1 VSRRPSE
8 INQVLSPATSEMSEM
23 KGVKSW
29 FEQLMSRD
37 RRRGERHE
45 APPVVAYYWDGA
57 APAAHPI
64 RDISSAG
71 FYLLTE
77 QRWYVGTMITMT
89 LQKTGGANTGSEA
102 SIAVQARVVRLG
114 ADGVG
119 LAFVLQPPQQG
130 RHSQGPLANGADRKT
145 LDRFLR
151 PLFAEGGIG
160 PGGEQAREFQVR
172 ETEPGEEAMKI
183 LSDERGQM
191 LVLVALSMTFLMG
204 FMALAIDVGVLFRA
218 KRNVQIAADAAAVAG
233 ALDYQYNQSISSAK
247 AAAQTAATA
256 NGVTN
261 GTDGV
266 VVTINTPP
274 LDGPNTGSTGF
285 VEAIITQ
292 PNSTVFAATF
302 AALFHGTSFS
312 TVTVAAR
319 AVAGGSTNSGCVW
332 TLATSGADIAMTGSG
347 TISIPA
353 CDVFD
358 NSDSGD
364 ALQLT
369 GSGSLTAKAIGIVG
383 GYSEVGSGSIT
394 PTPVTGTAPASNP
407 LASLP
412 APAVPSSTGTGCV
425 NYTGQAITPGCW
437 NNVSFSG
444 SADHSLPAG
453 TYVFNGGLS
462 NVGSGTLTLGAGNYI
477 INGGLSNSGSGGL
490 TLGAGDYTINGNFQD
505 TGSGALNLGAGLYI
519 VTGNLG
525 LTGSGSLNGAGVTFY
540 TEGSTSV
547 TGSSSVDLTAPTSG
561 TYDGV
566 LFFQATTDNNPIQ
579 ITGSSNME
587 LQGIIYAPDANL
599 SFTGSGSSTISTDL
613 VVDSVTFTGSTSF
626 QDYAALNT
634 TSVLSAG
641 KLSLVE

>member
-1 VSRRPSE
+1 MEP
-8 INQVLSPATSEMSEM
+8 
-23 KGVKSW
+23 VKSW
-29 FEQLMSRD
+29 FGKLMSHD
-37 RRRGERHE
+37 RRKARRHE
-45 APPVVAYYWDGA
+45 APPLVAYYWDGA
-57 APAAHPI
+57 APAAHRI

-89 LQKTGGANTGSEA
+89 LQRTSVVDDGSEP
-102 SIAVQARVVRLG
+102 SIAVQARVVRLC

-119 LAFVLQPPQQG
+119 LAFVLADRHNGRQPQG
-130 RHSQGPLANGADRKT
+130 RLEQGAVDKKT

-151 PLFAEGGIG
+151 PLWGSSFIG
-160 PGGEQAREFQVR
+160 SGDEQSRDISLSR
-172 ETEPGEEAMKI
+172 EPGEEVMKT
-183 LSDERGQM
+183 LGDERGQM
-191 LVLVALSMTFLMG
+191 LVLVALSLTLLMG
-204 FMALAIDVGVLFRA
+204 FMALAVDVGVLFRA
-218 KRNVQIAADAAAVAG
+218 RRNVQIAADAAAVAG
-233 ALDYQYNQSISSAK
+233 ALDYQYNQSTTSAK
-247 AAAQTAATA
+247 SVAQTAATA

-261 GTDGV
+261 GTGGA

-274 LDGPNTGSTGF
+274 ANGPNAGSTGF

-292 PNSTVFAATF
+292 PNPTIFAATF
-302 AALFHGTSFS
+302 AALFHGTSRAS
-312 TVTVAAR
+312 VTVAAR

-332 TLATSGADIAMTGSG
+332 TLATSGDDIAMTGSG
-347 TISIPA
+347 AISIPN

-358 NSDSGD
+358 NSDSSN
-364 ALQLT
+364 ALTLT

-383 GYSEVGSGSIT
+383 NYSEVGSGTIS
-394 PTPVTGTAPASNP
+394 PTPVTGTAPTANP

-412 APAVPSSTGTGCV
+412 APTIPSSTGSGCI
-425 NYTGQAITPGCW
+425 NYTGQALTPGCW

-444 SADHSLPAG
+444 SANHSIPAG
-453 TYVFNGGLS
+453 NYVFNGGLS
-462 NVGSGTLTLGAGNYI
+462 NTGSGTLTLGAGNDI
-477 INGGLSNSGSGGL
+477 INGGLSNTGSGGL

-505 TGSGALNLGAGLYI
+505 TGSGAVSLGAGLYI

-525 LTGSGSLNGAGVTFY
+525 LTGSGALDGTGITFY

-566 LFFQATTDNNPIQ
+566 LFYQSTSDNNPIS
-579 ITGSSNME
+579 ITGSSNMTLE
-587 LQGIIYAPDANL
+587 GIIYAADAAL
-599 SFTGSGSSTISTDL
+599 SFTGSGSTQIYTDL
-613 VVDSVTFTGSTSF
+613 VVDSVNFTGSTSF

-634 TSVLSAG
+634 TSVLSSG